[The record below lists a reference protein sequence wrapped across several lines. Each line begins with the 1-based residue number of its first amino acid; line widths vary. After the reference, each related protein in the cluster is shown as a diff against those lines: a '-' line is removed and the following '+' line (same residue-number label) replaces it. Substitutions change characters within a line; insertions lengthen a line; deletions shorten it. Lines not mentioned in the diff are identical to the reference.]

1 MKIGN
6 TIKLG
11 GGSRLT
17 EQQDAFLRHLWRE
30 TIENPI
36 GKGRVYEMQVLI
48 HVRPFNGYIYVS
60 EVRALRGFRRGS
72 GTKAMRYLTTLADTF
87 NVRLQLAPER
97 IGSEGM
103 TNAQLRKWYRR
114 FGFVNSKQ
122 DSGTMIREAV
132 RPASLQ
138 EAR

>member
-1 MKIGN
+1 MGS

-17 EQQDAFLRHLWRE
+17 EQQNAFMRELWRD
-30 TIENPI
+30 TIENPV

-48 HVRPFNGYIYVS
+48 HAYPFCGRIYVS
-60 EVRALRGFRRGS
+60 EVRALRGFRHGS

-87 NVRLQLAPER
+87 NVQLELAPVR
-97 IGSEGM
+97 IGNEGM

-122 DSGTMIREAV
+122 DSGAMIRVAV